1 MTEQRCCRISRDHR
15 CLQHRT
21 QEVTS
26 LKRQTK
32 QNVIGNVHLKSAVT
46 GSKSVIKTKNEQ
58 VVGRNIYQ
66 RARPCKG
73 AKLTPGLW
81 IGGTKEVRT
90 HEVMIL
96 VDTGGAQP

>member
-1 MTEQRCCRISRDHR
+1 MKCNGKRPLKKCCYRKWVSN
-15 CLQHRT
+15 
-21 QEVTS
+21 
-26 LKRQTK
+26 K
-32 QNVIGNVHLKSAVT
+32 
-46 GSKSVIKTKNEQ
+46 KTKNEQ
-58 VVGRNIYQ
+58 VVGRNIIQ